1 MRDSIPQAD
10 PQKKWKDTITLGGLE
25 QDEFLRTG
33 CKFAG
38 RCPDVMDICRQKAPE
53 DVMVDG
59 VQVKCHKW
67 K

>member
-1 MRDSIPQAD
+1 MRSF
-10 PQKKWKDTITLGGLE
+10 ITLGELE

-59 VQVKCHKW
+59 VKVNSHKW